1 MAEHLEIALFGEGA
15 QGVRLIGRLRDPDLV
30 TEVRGRIAEIRRREL
45 VALER
50 PAALAAAGPGDPS
63 PS

>member
-30 TEVRGRIAEIRRREL
+30 TEVRQRLAQARRREL
-45 VALER
+45 VGLER
-50 PAALAAAGPGDPS
+50 PVGLVTEPERPS
-63 PS
+63 ST